1 MIQYV
6 NMNIKYAKFVK
17 FEIARYARSSRD
29 QGQDVSGLLRLRL
42 ERSMSARRALRP
54 SSKAACYPL
63 GLKKMVQLSHYALL

>member
-1 MIQYV
+1 M
-6 NMNIKYAKFVK
+6 NMNINTH
-17 FEIARYARSSRD
+17 
-29 QGQDVSGLLRLRL
+29 DVSGLLRLRL